1 MGRDRR
7 GAMYI
12 SRIRLRNIRC
22 IDNLEIDLRS
32 RATTNSALL
41 LLGNNGVGKSTI
53 LKSIALGLCDGGGAS
68 GLLTDMYGNLLK
80 NGQEKG
86 LIELHL
92 SSGRE
97 KYRLT
102 TTIERV
108 VDDPGQEV
116 LKKKIPKDFP
126 WKQVFVCGY
135 GPGRVMQ
142 GTHSYAQYETADAVY
157 SLFNYGYELQNPE
170 LVVRR
175 RVWGKRAEER
185 KLFRILSDL
194 LTLTGGDVSLSRT
207 GITARS
213 RAGDTVGIGALA
225 DGHRSTLNW
234 ILDLIG
240 WTYLS
245 GRKEP
250 HGIVL
255 IDEIENHLHPTWQRQ
270 VLRLLSKHFPLVQF
284 IATSHSVLPAA
295 GVYES
300 KWRGLRIGKAHVLR
314 MDSFGQITGAKL
326 PPLDGWAYDRILE
339 SHAFDT
345 PARSLSL
352 EDAQTAVESAY
363 SGPKS
368 RRTQKFKDAMRKLR
382 SVSKSDAVATQDRR
396 VAKELNAE
404 LELLLKKRKRK

>member
-1 MGRDRR
+1 
-7 GAMYI
+7 
-12 SRIRLRNIRC
+12 
-22 IDNLEIDLRS
+22 
-32 RATTNSALL
+32 
-41 LLGNNGVGKSTI
+41 
-53 LKSIALGLCDGGGAS
+53 
-68 GLLTDMYGNLLK
+68 MYGNLLK
-80 NGQEKG
+80 NGQDKG

-116 LKKKIPKDFP
+116 LKKRIPKDFP
-126 WKQVFVCGY
+126 WKQLFVCGY
-135 GPGRVMQ
+135 GPVRVMQ

-157 SLFNYGYELQNPE
+157 TLFNYGYELQSPE
-170 LVVRR
+170 LIVQR
-175 RVWGKRAEER
+175 RVWGQQAKEH

-194 LTLTGGDVSLSRT
+194 LTLKRDDVSLSRT

-213 RAGDTVGIGALA
+213 RAGDTIGIGALA

-240 WTYLS
+240 WTHLS

-250 HGIVL
+250 RGIVL
-255 IDEIENHLHPTWQRQ
+255 IDEIENHLHPTWQRR
-270 VLRLLSKHFPLVQF
+270 VLRLLSEHFPLVQF
-284 IATSHSVLPAA
+284 IATSHSALPAA

-300 KWRGLRIGKAHVLR
+300 KGKGLRIGEAHVLR
-314 MDSFGQITGAKL
+314 MNPLGKITAVKL
-326 PPLDGWAYDRILE
+326 PPLDGWVYDRILE

-345 PARSLSL
+345 PAQSLSL
-352 EDAQTAVESAY
+352 ESARAAVESAY

-368 RRTQKFKDAMRKLR
+368 RRTKKFKSAMRKLR
-382 SVSKSDAVATQDRR
+382 SVSTSDAAGTQDRR
-396 VAKELNAE
+396 VAEELNTE
-404 LELLLKKRKRK
+404 LELLLKKQKRSGD